1 MMLEYGKSMTT
12 EILNKMI
19 EKQTIIDR
27 VLECAEWQLKNQV
40 RDRHDANKGR
50 FIRSYDKASGRLI
63 YTGNWQTGAALMS
76 LLSVYR
82 RTKDA
87 KYLEAA
93 EYAGHYLMSLQI
105 LDQRE

>member
-1 MMLEYGKSMTT
+1 MS
-12 EILNKMI
+12 
-19 EKQTIIDR
+19 EKET
-27 VLECAEWQLKNQV
+27 VYESLLECAEWQFRNQV
-40 RDRHDANKGR
+40 KDRQDANRGR
-50 FIRSYDKASGRLI
+50 FIRSYDKASGSLI

-93 EYAGHYLMSLQI
+93 EYAGHYLMSLQV
-105 LDQRE
+105 LDTREPRYYGAIRELTPQSI